1 MTKARILAD
10 YVAGGTTAAEF
21 DYMDGVTSNV
31 QTQLTALD
39 TAKAPK
45 ASPTFTGTTTVSGD
59 LVPSTALSNRNMVI
73 NGGMQVWQRAT
84 AATVAPNAY
93 STVDR
98 FQVLEGTDAGVYT
111 SEKHTMS
118 VAELNTTGHATAL
131 KLAVTTADT
140 SIASGA
146 YGYLRYFI
154 EAQNLQHL
162 QYGTANAKTV
172 TLSFWAKSSKT
183 GTYCIMLSKQD
194 QTVYHYVK
202 EYTIDSANTWEQKKI
217 TITPTAGSTSFI
229 TGAAGAIDN
238 NNGTGMFVGF
248 PLVFGSNYQGTDDTW
263 TASAHYTT
271 SNQVNWMD
279 STSNNFYI
287 TGVQLELGSNA
298 TPFEHRSFADELAR
312 CQRYYFQ
319 DDGHLQGAGYQNDYY
334 HMDVTVP
341 IPVPMRAQPTATTTG
356 GYIWRHNGYV
366 SAGTNPPIAVQ
377 YWEAYANNLYLKVS
391 GVGWDS
397 NSNGYVCV
405 GYFNDLFV
413 SAEL

>member
-31 QTQLTALD
+31 QTQLTA
-39 TAKAPK
+39 KAPL

-73 NGGMQVWQRAT
+73 NGGMQVAQRGT
-84 AATVAPNAY
+84 NGSNAGY
-93 STVDR
+93 QTVDR
-98 FQVLEGTDAGVYT
+98 MSGDFGYVVITQSQETLTSGSPYDLGFRKSMKHLTTNNVTGT
-111 SEKHTMS
+111 
-118 VAELNTTGHATAL
+118 NT
-131 KLAVTTADT
+131 
-140 SIASGA
+140 
-146 YGYLRYFI
+146 YFSTEYKI
-154 EAQNLQHL
+154 EAQDIASSGWN
-162 QYGTANAKTV
+162 YKSASSYI
-172 TLSFWAKSSKT
+172 TLSFWVKIAPA
-183 GTYCIMLSKQD
+183 GTYHTMVKTDDGTKYWYAKQY
-194 QTVYHYVK
+194 TVL
-202 EYTIDSANTWEQKKI
+202 A
-217 TITPTAGSTSFI
+217 
-229 TGAAGAIDN
+229 
-238 NNGTGMFVGF
+238 
-248 PLVFGSNYQGTDDTW
+248 DTW
-263 TASAHYTT
+263 TKVEMSVPGNSNLTINNDNGKGLTIYPFVAYGTDYTASSSAESWTAYSGSAQTFESAGVPNWLNTT
-271 SNQVNWMD
+271 NAYVE
-279 STSNNFYI
+279 F
-287 TGVQLELGSNA
+287 TGIQLEQGSNA